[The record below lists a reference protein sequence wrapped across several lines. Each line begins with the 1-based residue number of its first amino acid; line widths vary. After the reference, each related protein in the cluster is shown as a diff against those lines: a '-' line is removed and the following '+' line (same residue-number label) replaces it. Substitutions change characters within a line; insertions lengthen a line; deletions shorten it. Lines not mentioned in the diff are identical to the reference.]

1 MGTKFQTFFKR
12 EADAQFENYEKLFE
26 YINNTP
32 ELNAEVA
39 FGTLADYFA
48 LVDQARPIKQAPKIT
63 GDFFSYSDRV
73 DNYWTGFFNS
83 RAFYK
88 WFDRYLEHW
97 VQARVGKIVYRF
109 SNFKNSKKINNLK
122 ILKIEK
128 IS

>member
-1 MGTKFQTFFKR
+1 MLTLLGDDFRWDSQK
-12 EADAQFENYEKLFE
+12 EADEQFGNYERLFE
-26 YINNTP
+26 YINNEK
-32 ELNAEVA
+32 ELNAEVK

-48 LVDQARPIKQAPKIT
+48 LVDQARPVGEAPSVT

-97 VQARVGKIVYRF
+97 VQERF
-109 SNFKNSKKINNLK
+109 S
-122 ILKIEK
+122 
-128 IS
+128 ISSYSQK

>member
-1 MGTKFQTFFKR
+1 MTEINQVLEQKKNMVNEKATKFR
-12 EADAQFENYEKLFE
+12 ETRDEWNKKSKTHSTARN
-26 YINNTP
+26 
-32 ELNAEVA
+32 ELNAEVK

-48 LVDQARPIKQAPKIT
+48 LVDQARPVGEAPKVT

-97 VQARVGKIVYRF
+97 VQEGF
-109 SNFKNSKKINNLK
+109 S
-122 ILKIEK
+122 
-128 IS
+128 ISSYFP